1 MIPGMIGNFNPERW
15 QSEQP
20 LDWPEAV
27 INLIDAIRDYLRT
40 EEVVGR
46 DLLREG
52 GITQA
57 QYAEVMAKNA
67 PLIAWLREHEAHG
80 LIPSLLERS

>member
-1 MIPGMIGNFNPERW
+1 MIPGIGNFNPERW

-46 DLLREG
+46 DLYVKV
-52 GITQA
+52 A
-57 QYAEVMAKNA
+57 
-67 PLIAWLREHEAHG
+67 
-80 LIPSLLERS
+80 SLKRSTTR

>member
-1 MIPGMIGNFNPERW
+1 MLPRW
-15 QSEQP
+15 KTA
-20 LDWPEAV
+20 DAV
-27 INLIDAIRDYLRT
+27 IFIRQRLRDYLRT
-40 EEVVGR
+40 EEAVGR

-80 LIPSLLERS
+80 LIPSLTVSSRG